1 MAVGVRVPFWVL
13 FNTIIMEEQS
23 VDSGVLSA
31 ITANTMAQLVKKANS
46 QGIRRQDIVT
56 INKEGGQFIMVYE
69 RKCY

>member
-13 FNTIIMEEQS
+13 FNNIIMEEQS

>member
-1 MAVGVRVPFWVL
+1 MAVGVQVPLWVL

-23 VDSGVLSA
+23 IDSGILSA